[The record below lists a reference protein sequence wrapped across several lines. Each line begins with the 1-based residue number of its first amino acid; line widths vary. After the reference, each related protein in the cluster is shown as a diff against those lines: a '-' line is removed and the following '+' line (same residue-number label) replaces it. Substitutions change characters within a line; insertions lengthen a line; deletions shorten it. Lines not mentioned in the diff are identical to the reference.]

1 MKAVIDEDLHR
12 SLGKTLSELVF
23 DVFDVRDHALRS
35 HPDEEIFIFA
45 QHHKATLFSSDLGF
59 SNTLRFPLG
68 SHHEIVILRFPNE
81 LSTILINKQVKTL
94 LKKLISSDY
103 TGNLII
109 LSPGKLRIRR
119 YRKN

>member
-12 SLGKTLSELVF
+12 SIGKTLSELGF
-23 DVFDVRDHALRS
+23 DVFDVRDYGLRS
-35 HPDEEIFIFA
+35 HPDEEIFRFA
-45 QHHKATLFSSDLGF
+45 QNKKAVLFSSDLGF

-68 SHHEIVILRFPNE
+68 SHHGIVVLRFPNE
-81 LSTILINKQVKTL
+81 LSTTLINKQVKKL
-94 LKKLISSDY
+94 LKKLFSSDY

-109 LSPGKLRIRR
+109 VSPGKLRIRR